1 MSVMFEVSVI
11 IPVYNGEK
19 YIKQAIDSVLCQTV
33 FCEIIVVDDGSKD
46 RTAELVRSYEDEGRV
61 RFLQNDTNRGVA
73 YSRNLGVR
81 ESKGIYVAFLDA
93 DDYWDRKKLER
104 QLELMSN
111 RQAALCCTARE
122 LMTDDGT
129 LTGRVIPV
137 PEKIDYKM
145 LLKHNCIACS
155 SVLMKREIAL
165 KVRQEH
171 DDAHEDY
178 IMWLK
183 ILREY
188 PYAIGINEPLLK
200 YRMNPAGKSGSK
212 WKSARMTYKVYQ
224 YIGLNPIQRAYY
236 FISYAL
242 HGVFKYM
249 RA

>member
-1 MSVMFEVSVI
+1 MCVTNNISVI

-19 YIKQAIDSVLCQTV
+19 YLIQAIDSAIGQTIS
-33 FCEIIVVDDGSKD
+33 CEIIVVDDGSKD
-46 RTAELVRSYEDEGRV
+46 RTAELVRPYADAGKIRYLHNE
-61 RFLQNDTNRGVA
+61 TNMGVA

-81 ESKGIYVAFLDA
+81 ESRGAYVAFLDA
-93 DDYWDRKKLER
+93 DDCWDKGKLER
-104 QLELMSN
+104 QLKLMTSS
-111 RQAALCCTARE
+111 QAVICCTARE
-122 LMTDDGT
+122 LMAADGT
-129 LTGRVIPV
+129 LTGRIIDV

-155 SVLMKREIAL
+155 SVLMKRDIAL
-165 KVRQEH
+165 VFRQEY
-171 DDAHEDY
+171 DEAHEDY

-183 ILREY
+183 ILKQY

-200 YRMNPAGKSGSK
+200 YRMNPEGKSGSK

-224 YIGLNPIQRAYY
+224 YIGLSPVQRIYY

-249 RA
+249 K